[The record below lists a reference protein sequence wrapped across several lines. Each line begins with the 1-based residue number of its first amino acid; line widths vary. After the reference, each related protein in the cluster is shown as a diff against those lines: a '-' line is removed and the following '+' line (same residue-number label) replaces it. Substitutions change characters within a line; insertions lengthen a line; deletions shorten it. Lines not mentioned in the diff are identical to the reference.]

1 MRRLYLILP
10 LLFLRKLFA
19 QTTVGEA
26 QQRSTG
32 PGGAAAVWF
41 RVTFSTVGNRFLVP
55 DSTILIDQTAGT
67 FGARPISGPTFVDGE
82 RPAGVVNGLNTT
94 FTLAAAPVPPSSLYL
109 YRNGVRQAVTSD
121 YSLSGVSLTFFAGSI
136 PQPGDILLADYRR

>member
-10 LLFLRKLFA
+10 LFFLRRLFA
-19 QTTVGEA
+19 QTTVGDS
-26 QQRSTG
+26 QQRSSG
-32 PGGAAAVWF
+32 PGGSAAVWF
-41 RVTFSTVGNRFLVP
+41 RISTPAGNRSLVP
-55 DSTILIDQTAGT
+55 DSTIVVDLVGGT

-94 FTLAAAPVPPSSLYL
+94 FTLAGAPIPPSSLYL
-109 YRNGVRQAVTSD
+109 YRNGVRQTVTSD
-121 YSLSGVSLTFFAGSI
+121 YSLSGVSITFFANSI